1 MKKIIL
7 SAIIILL
14 TSGMCACS
22 YTAPHSGSAAES
34 SASRSDKDTPPQLP
48 DDVCFIV
55 NIKIQSHTPVYKL
68 HSEYYLDRK
77 AVGGNEYG
85 NTDQSKPFSDGETA
99 CFEIVKALF
108 PGKNNI
114 DGFGIALYVCPENGE
129 ETLIDAFVEWDAKKG
144 GEYNF
149 ILSGNI
155 EDGFTLSPA
164 SPDFDCRKTEW
175 SELS

>member
-1 MKKIIL
+1 M
-7 SAIIILL
+7 
-14 TSGMCACS
+14 SGLCACS
-22 YTAPHSGSAAES
+22 DAAPDSS
-34 SASRSDKDTPPQLP
+34 SAKDFASQPCTDAPSELP

-55 NIKIQSHTPVYKL
+55 NIKIQSRTPVYKL

-77 AVGGNEYG
+77 AVGGSEYG

-99 CFEIVKALF
+99 CFEIVKTLF
-108 PGKNNI
+108 PDKNNI
-114 DGFGIALYVCPENGE
+114 GGFGIALYVCPESGE

-144 GEYNF
+144 REYNF
-149 ILSGNI
+149 ILSGNF

-164 SPDFDCRKTEW
+164 SADFDCRKTEW